1 MRRDKLIIPAALLN
15 LSAAVLFCIS
25 GAIAQAQ
32 QPDATKF
39 NQTYETLFAKAQAE
53 CKALWANHAFDRF
66 RDKIPLGEEKPTF
79 SMLKNS
85 ERLNPKDRPIA
96 DLAMKTLERCR
107 AAYAPVFALLPPQVN
122 TLMQALQRKQDAIIA
137 ELYSGKI
144 TFGEYNIGADR
155 MLGEF
160 ASTLSG
166 IKQTS
171 QTASSPATSVK
182 QPTAVSEAV
191 TLPRSRQA
199 ERNAIPEVTASHLVR
214 LALVIGDSNY
224 SSLPKLV
231 NPANDARAIADLLRK
246 MGFNTKL
253 VLDASELDLRREVRK
268 FANDTA
274 KADIAFVFYAGHGAQ
289 VSGEN
294 YVLPVD
300 IDIPRTDVDIQLTGL
315 KIDDLVNSIR
325 AKTKVIFLDACRD
338 NPALFKNLVKGRG
351 AYPTGLAPAVAS
363 NLNQVDPGG
372 GVFIAYATDAG
383 SVAQDGKGVH
393 SPFTQALLRNL
404 TKPISIDDM
413 FSLVTREVR
422 LVTKNTQ
429 RPYKYASL
437 ENIVCLTGSCS
448 TAPIPADTDVFQQA
462 KHSETEDL
470 QIALQTKS
478 IDALETYLQ
487 KYPESQKRNE
497 VLDAISRLRY
507 SEFNEWTLFEVGNFH
522 FPIYIKISSVQQI
535 GDRVAANIKSIWDP
549 SQNQK
554 FPDAAYTDELA
565 VYDCKRQTMAYAER
579 TIVSKSGQTLY
590 HYKWADPQF
599 LDLSIGATIAPGTVA
614 SSFQNML
621 CHEQSR
627 TPLVGKKELA
637 TMHYPSVSST
647 VKGDGDVFYK
657 PIQNSMNTA
666 NQKEVA
672 VIFKMHED
680 TIFNLP
686 PKISLPEP
694 LYYRTEIDDVLL
706 KCDENKFYSRWSNN
720 FDAANNMVFT
730 GGPDFSKE
738 IAWSDFEG
746 SSPYAVLQRIV
757 CTPSEAH
764 K

>member
-1 MRRDKLIIPAALLN
+1 VRRDSPFTQAAFLILGI
-15 LSAAVLFCIS
+15 AVLFCAS
-25 GAIAQAQ
+25 NASVLAQ

-39 NQTYETLFAKAQAE
+39 NQTYETAFANAEAE
-53 CKALWANHAFDRF
+53 CKTLWADHAFDRF
-66 RDKIPLGEEKPTF
+66 RDKISLSEEKPTF

-107 AAYAPVFALLPPQVN
+107 AAYAPVFAMLPPQVN
-122 TLMQALQRKQDAIIA
+122 NLMQGIQRKQDALIA

-144 TFGEYNIGADR
+144 TFGQYNIGADR

-160 ASTLSG
+160 ASVVSG
-166 IKQTS
+166 IKQKP
-171 QTASSPATSVK
+171 QTASSPAVQENKS
-182 QPTAVSEAV
+182 TAVSETV
-191 TLPRSRQA
+191 TLSRSRQA
-199 ERNAIPEVTASHLVR
+199 ERSAIPEITASHLVR

-253 VLDASELDLRREVRK
+253 VLDASEQDLRREVRK
-268 FANDTA
+268 FASDTA

-300 IDIPRTDVDIQLTGL
+300 IDIPQTDVDIQLTGL
-315 KIDDLVNSIR
+315 KVDDLVNSIR

-338 NPALFKNLVKGRG
+338 NPVLFKNLVKGRG
-351 AYPTGLAPAVAS
+351 TYPTGLAPAVGS
-363 NLNQVDPGG
+363 NLSPSNPGG

-448 TAPIPADTDVFQQA
+448 TAPTPADTDVFQQA

-470 QIALQTKS
+470 KIALQTKS

-487 KYPESQKRNE
+487 NYPESPKRNE
-497 VLDAISRLRY
+497 VLNDIVMSGPCLKSVISIFQFIYRSAPFSRSEIRWRL
-507 SEFNEWTLFEVGNFH
+507 
-522 FPIYIKISSVQQI
+522 I
-535 GDRVAANIKSIWDP
+535 
-549 SQNQK
+549 
-554 FPDAAYTDELA
+554 
-565 VYDCKRQTMAYAER
+565 
-579 TIVSKSGQTLY
+579 
-590 HYKWADPQF
+590 
-599 LDLSIGATIAPGTVA
+599 
-614 SSFQNML
+614 
-621 CHEQSR
+621 
-627 TPLVGKKELA
+627 
-637 TMHYPSVSST
+637 
-647 VKGDGDVFYK
+647 
-657 PIQNSMNTA
+657 
-666 NQKEVA
+666 
-672 VIFKMHED
+672 
-680 TIFNLP
+680 
-686 PKISLPEP
+686 
-694 LYYRTEIDDVLL
+694 
-706 KCDENKFYSRWSNN
+706 
-720 FDAANNMVFT
+720 
-730 GGPDFSKE
+730 
-738 IAWSDFEG
+738 
-746 SSPYAVLQRIV
+746 
-757 CTPSEAH
+757 
-764 K
+764 

>member
-1 MRRDKLIIPAALLN
+1 MRRDNLFTHAALLI
-15 LSAAVLFCIS
+15 LGIAVLFCVS
-25 GAIAQAQ
+25 NASVLAQ

-39 NQTYETLFAKAQAE
+39 NQTYETLFANAQAE
-53 CKALWANHAFDRF
+53 CKALWADHTFDRF

-96 DLAMKTLERCR
+96 ELAMKTLERCR
-107 AAYAPVFALLPPQVN
+107 AAYAPVFAMLPPQVN
-122 TLMQALQRKQDAIIA
+122 TLMQALQRKQDALIA

-160 ASTLSG
+160 ASTISG

-171 QTASSPATSVK
+171 QTAPSPATPAK
-182 QPTAVSEAV
+182 QSTAASEAV

-199 ERNAIPEVTASHLVR
+199 ERNAIPEATASHLVR

-231 NPANDARAIADLLRK
+231 NPANDARSIADLLRK
-246 MGFNTKL
+246 IGFSTKL

-300 IDIPRTDVDIQLTGL
+300 IDIPRTEADIQLTGL
-315 KIDDLVNSIR
+315 KVDDLVNSIR
-325 AKTKVIFLDACRD
+325 AKTKVVFLDACRD
-338 NPALFKNLVKGRG
+338 NPALFTNLVKGRG
-351 AYPTGLAPAVAS
+351 SYPKGLAPASSS
-363 NLNQVDPGG
+363 NFQQANSGG

-437 ENIVCLTGSCS
+437 DNIVCLTGGCS
-448 TAPIPADTDVFQQA
+448 TAPSLADTDVVQQA
-462 KHSETEDL
+462 RYSEAEDL

-478 IDALETYLQ
+478 VDALETYLQ
-487 KYPESQKRNE
+487 KYPESLKRNE
-497 VLDAISRLRY
+497 VLNDIAAIKRSD
-507 SEFNEWTLFEVGNFH
+507 FNEWTLFEVGNFH
-522 FPIYIKISSVQQI
+522 FPIYIKISSIQQI
-535 GDRVAANIKSIWDP
+535 GDRVAANIKSTWDP
-549 SQNQK
+549 SQNQN
-554 FPDAAYTDELA
+554 FSDAAFTDELT

-614 SSFQNML
+614 FSFQNML
-621 CHEQSR
+621 CHEQLR

-657 PIQNSMNTA
+657 PIKNSMNTA

-672 VIFKMHED
+672 IIFQMHQD
-680 TIFNLP
+680 TKFNLP

-706 KCDENKFYSRWSNN
+706 KCDENKYYSRWSNN
-720 FDAANNMVFT
+720 FDAANNIVFT

-738 IAWSDFEG
+738 ITWSDFEG

-757 CTPSEAH
+757 CKPSEAH